1 MKFIIWFSLC
11 LLLLGVGWY
20 VRKWFAAAHR
30 FITKRLPRMFEW
42 LLAAIAT
49 CLLAFILAPQQL
61 PVSVYKISLIAIAGV
76 MGYWL
81 DRSLFPYARP
91 DSFLSNEVT
100 SSEPDDTP
108 LCFENQPDWLFLNPQ
123 NDVLF
128 GVSMIRRAVIVAAAM
143 IAVGLGA

>member
-1 MKFIIWFSLC
+1 MKFFIWFSLC

-20 VRKWFAAAHR
+20 VRDWFAAARR
-30 FITKRLPRMFEW
+30 FITERLPRMFEW

-91 DSFLSNEVT
+91 DSFLANEVT

-108 LCFENQPDWLFLNPQ
+108 LCFEDQPDWMFLNPQ

-128 GVSMIRRAVIVAAAM
+128 GVSMIRRAIIVAAAM
-143 IAVGLGA
+143 VAVGLGA